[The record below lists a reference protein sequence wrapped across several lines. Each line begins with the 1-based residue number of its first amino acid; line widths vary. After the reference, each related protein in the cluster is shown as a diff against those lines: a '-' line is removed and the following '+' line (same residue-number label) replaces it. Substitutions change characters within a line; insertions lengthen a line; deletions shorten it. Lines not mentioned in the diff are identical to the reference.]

1 MDSSEIL
8 IYVMLD
14 CHHTCSSSLTHA
26 SAAVVTF
33 RTHET
38 EALLGKHVALLAN
51 YSRANNLFLHAA
63 SVSTV
68 AKACWLAGFF
78 SLPVRHF
85 IHFCGS
91 YFYSNLIPKREF
103 LGPHILPPYFFTV

>member
-8 IYVMLD
+8 IYFMLD

-33 RTHET
+33 RTHEI
-38 EALLGKHVALLAN
+38 EALLGKHVALVAN
-51 YSRANNLFLHAA
+51 YSCGHNVLPHAA

-68 AKACWLAGFF
+68 AKAG
-78 SLPVRHF
+78 
-85 IHFCGS
+85 
-91 YFYSNLIPKREF
+91 
-103 LGPHILPPYFFTV
+103 